1 MSLLSDIRC
10 TCLSDM
16 YYLKRNLWLLLATS
30 LITPLLYLVAFGWGL
45 GSGVTMQYGGRDY
58 SYIAY
63 MIPGVVAL
71 TTLTAGFSTI
81 SNKLMVQR
89 RFYESFDE
97 MMLCPVSK
105 ASIVLGKS
113 ILGVLKSIMC
123 GGIMLILG
131 FLLAG
136 DLQITPMLIVTF
148 VVASMAFSM
157 LGVAAGMLMPDLPH
171 MNAFNSFVI
180 LPMTFLCGT
189 MFPVD
194 KIPSVAGWIV
204 HILPLTPASECIRA
218 AALGAE
224 FPWLSFVIL
233 VVWLVVFFA
242 LAMYALRQSD

>member
-1 MSLLSDIRC
+1 MSLPSDVKC

-16 YYLKRNLWLLLATS
+16 YYLKRNIWLLLATS

-45 GSGVTMQYGGRDY
+45 GSDVTMSYGGRSY

-71 TTLTAGFSTI
+71 TTLTAGFNTI

-105 ASIVLGKS
+105 TSIILGKS
-113 ILGVLKSIMC
+113 ILGVLKALLC
-123 GGIMLILG
+123 GTIMLVLG
-131 FLLAG
+131 FLLAD
-136 DLQITPMLIVTF
+136 DLQITPMLIVTVLVSSF
-148 VVASMAFSM
+148 AFAM

-204 HILPLTPASECIRA
+204 QVLPLTPASECIRA

-224 FPWLSFVIL
+224 FPWFSFVIL
-233 VVWLVVFFA
+233 LAWAFVFYV
-242 LAMYALRQSD
+242 LARCALRQAD